1 MINTS
6 HSISKAT
13 EVAINI
19 MVTSFWMKVI
29 LVIYLIYYSIFEY
42 QYVLGMVFFFRSS
55 RFTLRSCHVR
65 CLKTR
70 FVFFLAWV
78 VFADITHVRE
88 CSQFKNISIDRIGT
102 IVIDE
107 QN

>member
-6 HSISKAT
+6 HSISEPT

-42 QYVLGMVFFFRSS
+42 QYVGMVFFRSA
-55 RFTLRSCHVR
+55 RFTL
-65 CLKTR
+65 
-70 FVFFLAWV
+70 
-78 VFADITHVRE
+78 
-88 CSQFKNISIDRIGT
+88 
-102 IVIDE
+102 
-107 QN
+107 